1 MTDSPLHLDHPDA
14 PRIIVLGATGYA
26 GSLVVDALVA
36 QGARPVLAGRNRDS
50 LQHAAERRDGLEV
63 AVADAGDPASLRAL
77 VTEGDVLVSTV
88 GPFER
93 YGRPVA
99 RAAAERGA
107 HYVDSTGEVGF
118 VKDLKADLDATARRT
133 GATLL
138 PALGFDYAPG
148 MLAGGLALAEAAG
161 RARSLQ
167 IGYFADGELDPRVD
181 LSHGT
186 RQTMVDALT
195 ERTITWRGGQLATTG
210 PASRSAVFRVDGQ
223 DRRGVLFGGTESLF
237 LPRMQPGLDEVEVFN
252 GWFPAR
258 PTQIGAAALGAVG
271 WLPGVARGVQALLR
285 PLAGDPGGP
294 DAADRARTGS
304 RVGAIARD
312 AAGHVVADVHLSGP
326 NAYTLTGDLMAWG
339 ARQLTAGRA
348 REAGVVS
355 PIQAFG
361 LDDFET
367 ACAATGLVRA

>member
-50 LQHAAERRDGLEV
+50 LQHAARRHDGLEV

-148 MLAGGLALAEAAG
+148 MLAGGLALAEAGG

-186 RQTMVDALT
+186 RQTMVAPSPSGRSRGAAGGWRPRARPAGRPSSGST
-195 ERTITWRGGQLATTG
+195 GRTAAACCSAARSPCSCRGCTAC
-210 PASRSAVFRVDGQ
+210 
-223 DRRGVLFGGTESLF
+223 
-237 LPRMQPGLDEVEVFN
+237 EVEVFN

-312 AAGHVVADVHLSGP
+312 AAGRIVADVHLRGP

-339 ARQLTAGRA
+339 ARQLAAGRA

-361 LDDFET
+361 LEDFET
-367 ACAATGLVRA
+367 ACAGAGLVRA

>member
-1 MTDSPLHLDHPDA
+1 MTDSPLHLDRPDA

-50 LQHAAERRDGLEV
+50 LQHAARRHDGLEV

-148 MLAGGLALAEAAG
+148 MLAGGLALAEAGG

-195 ERTITWRGGQLATTG
+195 ERTITWRGGRRR
-210 PASRSAVFRVDGQ
+210 RSAWAGP
-223 DRRGVLFGGTESLF
+223 GT
-237 LPRMQPGLDEVEVFN
+237 
-252 GWFPAR
+252 
-258 PTQIGAAALGAVG
+258 
-271 WLPGVARGVQALLR
+271 
-285 PLAGDPGGP
+285 
-294 DAADRARTGS
+294 S
-304 RVGAIARD
+304 R
-312 AAGHVVADVHLSGP
+312 
-326 NAYTLTGDLMAWG
+326 
-339 ARQLTAGRA
+339 
-348 REAGVVS
+348 
-355 PIQAFG
+355 
-361 LDDFET
+361 
-367 ACAATGLVRA
+367 

>member
-50 LQHAAERRDGLEV
+50 LQHAARRHDGLKV

-148 MLAGGLALAEAAG
+148 MLAGGLALAEAGG

-186 RQTMVDALT
+186 RQTMVGALT
-195 ERTITWRGGQLATTG
+195 ERTITWRGGRLATTG

-252 GWFPAR
+252 GWISR
-258 PTQIGAAALGAVG
+258 P
-271 WLPGVARGVQALLR
+271 RRR
-285 PLAGDPGGP
+285 P
-294 DAADRARTGS
+294 R
-304 RVGAIARD
+304 
-312 AAGHVVADVHLSGP
+312 
-326 NAYTLTGDLMAWG
+326 
-339 ARQLTAGRA
+339 
-348 REAGVVS
+348 
-355 PIQAFG
+355 
-361 LDDFET
+361 
-367 ACAATGLVRA
+367 